1 MISLVALVLAPRSW
15 TLICGGDVM
24 MNSIAARTKPLAA
37 IAKNVRSADL
47 AYANLEVPLTTS
59 TEKTPRKTA
68 EQIRRKS
75 QFVLKAEPAHAQH
88 LADVGFD
95 LVSLG
100 NNHSMD
106 FGPAGLR
113 EMTAALDQAKIGY
126 AGAGENLTA
135 ATRPVVRKVGDM
147 RIGMISFM
155 SFVDDSSNWATW
167 PATKTSPGLAAL
179 AFQGKM
185 DPAKQALVKSIV
197 RDAKKSCDF
206 LFVAMHWGVERTTV
220 PTRYQVSLGRAFI
233 DSGADL
239 VVGAHPHR
247 LQGAEIYKGKP
258 ILYSMGNL
266 ISPLP
271 GETGLMR
278 LRFEGASFRDAN
290 FIPLRIAGG
299 KVAPYSGTAQEAQA
313 AKFETLCA
321 AVAKGFPN
329 PKATSIFGAGR
340 RESGEQTGTAKI
352 RRHE

>member
-1 MISLVALVLAPRSW
+1 MISLIALVVAPRTW

-24 MNSIAARTKPLAA
+24 MNSISARNKPLAA
-37 IAKNVRSADL
+37 IAKHVRAADL

-59 TEKTPRKTA
+59 TGKTPRKTA
-68 EQIRRKS
+68 EQIARKS

-95 LVSLG
+95 IVSLG

-113 EMTAALDQAKIGY
+113 EMTAALDRAKIDY
-126 AGAGENLTA
+126 AGAGENLSA
-135 ATRPVVRKVGDM
+135 ATRPAVRKVGDL
-147 RIGMISFM
+147 RVGMISFM

-185 DPAKQALVKSIV
+185 DTARQAQVKTIVREAKQ
-197 RDAKKSCDF
+197 SCDF
-206 LFVAMHWGVERTTV
+206 LIVAMHWGVERTTV

-233 DSGADL
+233 DSGAD
-239 VVGAHPHR
+239 VVAGAHPHR

-278 LRFEGASFRDAN
+278 LRFDGANYRGAD
-290 FIPLRIAGG
+290 FIPLRIAGR
-299 KVAPYSGTAQEAQA
+299 KVEPYSGAAHSAQV
-313 AKFETLCA
+313 AKFEKLCT
-321 AVAKGFPN
+321 AVEKGFPN
-329 PKATSIFGAGR
+329 QRATSIYSAGR
-340 RESGEQTGTAKI
+340 R
-352 RRHE
+352 